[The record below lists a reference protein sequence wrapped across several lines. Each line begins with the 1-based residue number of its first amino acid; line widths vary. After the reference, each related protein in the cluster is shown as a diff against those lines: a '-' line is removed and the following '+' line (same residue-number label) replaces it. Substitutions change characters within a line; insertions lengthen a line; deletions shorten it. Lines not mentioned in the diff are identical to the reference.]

1 MAEFD
6 VENTFKCNTCKSCF
20 ATTEKIKDHYRGD
33 WHILNSKR
41 RAQALLPL
49 KRSEFKELV
58 KLSPKRTESSAASV
72 APSMSVAS
80 KRVHKP
86 KEAAMELVEPGESG
100 EGEGA
105 EGEDEDDEWEDMDS
119 TAPSTA
125 PQPVAP
131 NVSIFDDKLFESTD
145 ECVQYMAVQFGFF
158 LPDVEYLSDLDG
170 LLTYLGEKV
179 KLGGYCLY
187 CQKQF
192 AAGRACQNHM
202 LGKSHCKLRYCE
214 GVDLEEYE
222 DFYDFSAQAEE
233 EEEELDEDGNVI
245 ERSAAEISSTG
256 ELVLRGGKTLG
267 HRDFRLYYKQY
278 YRPAEARMSVLAA
291 QREELLRL
299 GGKFG
304 GLRHTMEEMEE
315 LPDAQIMGLLVKY
328 HKEVRRGMVVEQRH
342 MQRQQGK
349 VDQREYKSKVQA
361 KRSSEQTTMK
371 IRDYHNQL
379 K

>member
-41 RAQALLPL
+41 RAQGLMPL

-58 KLSPKRTESSAASV
+58 KLSPKKVNPSVGGSVSGGGSV
-72 APSMSVAS
+72 APSVTS
-80 KRVHKP
+80 KADKAKARV
-86 KEAAMELVEPGESG
+86 MDTMPGLETVMSG
-100 EGEGA
+100 EGEG
-105 EGEDEDDEWEDMDS
+105 EEEDGDEEWEDMDS

-131 NVSIFDDKLFESTD
+131 NISIFDDKAFASTD

-158 LPDVEYLSDLDG
+158 VPDVEYLTDLEG

-187 CQKQF
+187 CQRQF

-202 LGKSHCKLRYCE
+202 RGKSHCKLRYCE
-214 GVDLEEYE
+214 GLDLEEYE

-233 EEEELDEDGNVI
+233 EEEDEDPEEKTRLLLWLLSG
-245 ERSAAEISSTG
+245 SDMSST
-256 ELVLRGGKTLG
+256 
-267 HRDFRLYYKQY
+267 
-278 YRPAEARMSVLAA
+278 P
-291 QREELLRL
+291 
-299 GGKFG
+299 
-304 GLRHTMEEMEE
+304 
-315 LPDAQIMGLLVKY
+315 PC
-328 HKEVRRGMVVEQRH
+328 
-342 MQRQQGK
+342 
-349 VDQREYKSKVQA
+349 
-361 KRSSEQTTMK
+361 
-371 IRDYHNQL
+371 
-379 K
+379 